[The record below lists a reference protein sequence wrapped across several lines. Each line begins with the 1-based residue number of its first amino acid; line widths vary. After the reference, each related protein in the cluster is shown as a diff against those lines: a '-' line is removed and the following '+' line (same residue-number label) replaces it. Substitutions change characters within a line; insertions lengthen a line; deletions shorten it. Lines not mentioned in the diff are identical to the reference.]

1 MTFRRMLIYPLVK
14 RRMPQKVSCAHQSFT
29 SLEVLFARAP
39 NVLLPLSGSEAK
51 VSGQVHLGTALRG
64 FCNRPLCSPTGLPA
78 EGAEEDGHPVHTPRV
93 TSFLQITASWFPM
106 FCWQPPST
114 WQIQACDVWGHA
126 CSLPI
131 AGCSLSWLREKK
143 LSEDWYCRKS
153 SSTSGQSS
161 LRQKR
166 SACSHTCHQP

>member
-1 MTFRRMLIYPLVK
+1 MTFRRILIYPLVK
-14 RRMPQKVSCAHQSFT
+14 TRMPQKVSCAHQSFT

-64 FCNRPLCSPTGLPA
+64 FCNHPLCSPTGLQA
-78 EGAEEDGHPVHTPRV
+78 EGAEEDGHPVHTPGV

-131 AGCSLSWLREKK
+131 TGCSLSWLREKK
-143 LSEDWYCRKS
+143 LSEDCTVGTVVSQAVLQDNRV
-153 SSTSGQSS
+153 SG
-161 LRQKR
+161 KR
-166 SACSHTCHQP
+166 DLQVPT